1 MSEPILRTLGRYEL
15 QEEIGRGTMGV
26 VYRARDPDLNR
37 AVALKTVRLAFEVP
51 EDGREVFEKRF
62 LAEARAAAGLSHPGI
77 VTVHDVGRDP
87 AAGTLYI
94 ALEFLDGQTLAA
106 VNKGGVV
113 MPWREALRITACV
126 AEALHHAHSHGI
138 VHRDIKPTNIML
150 LPAGEPKIMDF
161 GIAKLPASQLTT
173 AGEFFGTP
181 SYMSPEQASG
191 EPLDGRSDLF
201 SLGCVLYGM
210 LTATRA
216 FDGPTLPA
224 ILARVVQH
232 EPLPPS
238 RLVEGLPSEV
248 DYVVMRALAKDLGRR
263 YGDGRSFAEDV
274 QDVLAGRPPRHRPPE
289 AEPGER
295 TSVSPRSSSGPET
308 VDTSQ
313 GRAKTPS
320 TPPLPRPPAVRAPG
334 VLPFLFNSTGGKAL
348 LIGCGAALLLGA
360 LVVFLF
366 VPRGDQPALISL
378 STLLPVE
385 PGHLEVIFEHSLKSG
400 NLKVWVDD
408 EQVLDEPLES
418 RVTKKVL
425 SLRIRKG
432 SLRQVLDVT
441 PGEHTVRVQLEGD
454 VNSSRRL
461 RGTFEPG
468 QTKRLTVSVEGI
480 LKKDLSLDWGS

>member
-1 MSEPILRTLGRYEL
+1 MSEPALRTLGRYEL
-15 QEEIGRGTMGV
+15 GEEIGRGMMGV
-26 VYRARDPDLNR
+26 VYKARDPDLNR

-51 EDGREVFEKRF
+51 EEGRELFEKRF

-87 AAGTLYI
+87 ATGTLYI

-106 VNKGGVV
+106 VKRGGGV
-113 MPWREALRITACV
+113 MPWREALRIAARV

-150 LPAGEPKIMDF
+150 LPTGEPKIMDF

-173 AGEFFGTP
+173 VGEFFGTP

-191 EPLDGRSDLF
+191 EALDGRSDLF
-201 SLGCVLYGM
+201 SLGCVLYGL

-238 RLVEGLPSEV
+238 RLVEGLPPEV
-248 DYVVMRALAKDLGRR
+248 DYVVMRSLAKDLGRR
-263 YGDGRSFAEDV
+263 YGDGRTFAEDI
-274 QDVLAGRPPRHRPPE
+274 QDVLAGRPPRHRSPD
-289 AEPGER
+289 AAPGER
-295 TSVSPRSSSGPET
+295 TAVSQRPPSGRESVDHPQGTSS
-308 VDTSQ
+308 
-313 GRAKTPS
+313 A
-320 TPPLPRPPAVRAPG
+320 PPAPTPAVRASA
-334 VLPFLFNSTGGKAL
+334 VAPFLLNPSARRAL
-348 LIGCGAALLLGA
+348 LIGGGTALLLGA
-360 LVVFLF
+360 LGVFLF
-366 VPRGDQPALISL
+366 VPRGDQAALISL
-378 STLLPVE
+378 STLLPAE
-385 PGHLEVIFEHSLKSG
+385 PGHLEVTFEHSLKSG

-468 QTKRLTVSVEGI
+468 QTKRLLVSVEGI
-480 LKKDLSLDWGS
+480 LKRDLSLDWGS

>member
-1 MSEPILRTLGRYEL
+1 MSEPALRRLGRYEL
-15 QEEIGRGTMGV
+15 QEEIGRGMMGV
-26 VYRARDPDLNR
+26 VYKALDPDLNR

-51 EDGREVFEKRF
+51 EEGREVFERRF

-87 AAGTLYI
+87 ATGTPYI
-94 ALEFLDGQTLAA
+94 ALEFLDGQTLGA
-106 VNKGGVV
+106 VNRGGAV
-113 MPWREALRITACV
+113 MPWREALLIAARV
-126 AEALHHAHSHGI
+126 AQALHHAHSHGI

-150 LPAGEPKIMDF
+150 LPTGEPKILDF

-173 AGEFFGTP
+173 VGEFFGTP

-191 EPLDGRSDLF
+191 EALDGRSDLF

-238 RLVEGLPSEV
+238 RVVEGLPPEV

-263 YGDGRSFAEDV
+263 YGDGRTLAEDI

-289 AEPGER
+289 APGEH
-295 TSVSPRSSSGPET
+295 TAVSRRSPGGRET
-308 VDTSQ
+308 VD
-313 GRAKTPS
+313 
-320 TPPLPRPPAVRAPG
+320 PPPGAPTAAPPRPPAARAIVALLSNP
-334 VLPFLFNSTGGKAL
+334 TARRAL
-348 LIGCGAALLLGA
+348 LIGGGTALLLGA
-360 LVVFLF
+360 LGVFLF
-366 VPRGDQPALISL
+366 VPRGDQGALISL

-385 PGHLEVIFEHSLKSG
+385 PGHLEVTFEHSLKSG

-432 SLRQVLDVT
+432 SLRQVLDVK
-441 PGEHTVRVQLEGD
+441 PGEHTVRVQLEGE

-468 QTKRLTVSVEGI
+468 QTKRLLVSVEGI
-480 LKKDLSLDWGS
+480 LKRDLSLDWGS

>member
-1 MSEPILRTLGRYEL
+1 MSEPALRTLGRYEL
-15 QEEIGRGTMGV
+15 QEEIGRGMMGV
-26 VYRARDPDLNR
+26 VYKARDPDLNR

-51 EDGREVFEKRF
+51 EEGREVFEKRF

-87 AAGTLYI
+87 ATGTLYI
-94 ALEFLDGQTLAA
+94 ALEFLDGQTLAT
-106 VNKGGVV
+106 VNRGGGV
-113 MPWREALRITACV
+113 MPWREALRIAARV

-150 LPAGEPKIMDF
+150 LPTGEPKIMDF

-191 EPLDGRSDLF
+191 EALDGRSDLF

-238 RLVEGLPSEV
+238 RVVEGLPSEV

-263 YGDGRSFAEDV
+263 YGDGRTFAEDI

-289 AEPGER
+289 TAPGER
-295 TSVSPRSSSGPET
+295 TAVSRRPSSGGERVEPPR
-308 VDTSQ
+308 
-313 GRAKTPS
+313 GTP
-320 TPPLPRPPAVRAPG
+320 TAPPPRPPVLRAL
-334 VLPFLFNSTGGKAL
+334 LPFPLNPTARRAL
-348 LIGCGAALLLGA
+348 LIGGGTALLLGA
-360 LVVFLF
+360 LGVLLF

-385 PGHLEVIFEHSLKSG
+385 PGHLEITFEHSLKSG

-454 VNSSRRL
+454 VNSSRRV

-468 QTKRLTVSVEGI
+468 QTKRLLVSVEGI
-480 LKKDLSLDWGS
+480 LKRDLSLDWGS

>member
-1 MSEPILRTLGRYEL
+1 MARAQGNADDPKMSEPALRALGRYEL
-15 QEEIGRGTMGV
+15 QEEIGRGMMGV
-26 VYRARDPDLNR
+26 VYKARDPDLNR

-87 AAGTLYI
+87 ATGTLYI
-94 ALEFLDGQTLAA
+94 ALEFLDGQTLGAA
-106 VNKGGVV
+106 NKGGGV
-113 MPWREALRITACV
+113 MPWREALRITARV

-150 LPAGEPKIMDF
+150 LPAGDPKIMDF

-191 EPLDGRSDLF
+191 EALDGRSDLF

-224 ILARVVQH
+224 ILARVVRH

-238 RLVEGLPSEV
+238 RLVDGLPSEV
-248 DYVVMRALAKDLGRR
+248 DYVVMRALAKDLGHR
-263 YGDGRSFAEDV
+263 YADGRTFAEDIH
-274 QDVLAGRPPRHRPPE
+274 DVLAGRPPRHRPPE
-289 AEPGER
+289 ADPGER
-295 TSVSPRSSSGPET
+295 TSVSPR
-308 VDTSQ
+308 
-313 GRAKTPS
+313 GRATA
-320 TPPLPRPPAVRAPG
+320 PLPSLPAGRAPG
-334 VLPFLFNSTGGKAL
+334 VVPFLVNPTARRAL
-348 LIGCGAALLLGA
+348 LIGGGTALLLGA

-366 VPRGDQPALISL
+366 VPRGDRAALISL

-385 PGHLEVIFEHSLKSG
+385 PGHLEITFEHSLKSG

-468 QTKRLTVSVEGI
+468 QTKRLTVSLEGI